1 MVPEDRTER
10 AGEFAD
16 ALGRLRRDGGALLV
30 VGATP
35 GETHCRACDRMLG
48 SSEQRRVVCRTD
60 RTCTAGP
67 RADGT
72 DERVVDLAVP
82 SRSAAAADATGEP
95 AGEAPDGPAAGA
107 TSTTPPAE
115 TVPAFGERVANAVAA
130 ATADA
135 SDPRVCVD
143 SLLPVVDMAGAEAA
157 FQWCHA
163 VASDVRAAG
172 GVCHTHLPVPRE
184 HDLVGR
190 LESLVDAT
198 VELRLA
204 DGAPEQRWFV
214 HGSVTSDWLPLQE

>member
-1 MVPEDRTER
+1 MRPDARQQRTAPRRLPDRPH
-10 AGEFAD
+10 
-16 ALGRLRRDGGALLV
+16 LHGRPSGGRDG
-30 VGATP
+30 
-35 GETHCRACDRMLG
+35 
-48 SSEQRRVVCRTD
+48 
-60 RTCTAGP
+60 
-67 RADGT
+67 
-72 DERVVDLAVP
+72 RVVDLAVP
-82 SRSAAAADATGEP
+82 SRSAAAADATGET

-107 TSTTPPAE
+107 ASTTPPAE
-115 TVPAFGERVANAVAA
+115 TVPEFGERVADAVAA

-157 FQWCHA
+157 FQWCHT

-172 GVCHTHLPVPRE
+172 GVCHVHLPVPRD